1 MNVLLVYPEFPDTF
15 WSFKH
20 ALKFIRKRA
29 CRLLWGCSPWRR
41 SFRKP
46 GARAWWTS
54 M

>member
-1 MNVLLVYPEFPDTF
+1 MNVLLVNPEFPDTF

-20 ALKFIRKRA
+20 ALKFIRKRT
-29 CRLLWGCSPWRR
+29 LSPLWGCSRWRR

-46 GARAWWTS
+46 GTSGWWTS